1 MTTVNKT
8 KYQTEITNGLQSI
21 IVQSP
26 DQWRRYDLLIKM
38 KDGIGEAQMKL
49 TKDGVDEL
57 INALKLFKKQLI

>member
-8 KYQTEITNGLQSI
+8 KYQTEIANGLQSI